1 MAYSTSFGQSRTGG
15 SSTGGTTR
23 SSTEAG
29 FGRVVDVVLDSKHPL
44 YDEYNKS
51 QSLNGVLYRQI
62 NSFGIEDEESN
73 LLFAY
78 AGNNLIKK
86 QPLKNEIVQIISMPT
101 EERNSDPNAK
111 KRYWSNIIP
120 VWNHPHHNAF
130 PDIKQ
135 FGEGDVDLGEDFE
148 ETQQVAPIQ
157 CFPGDTILEGRHGN
171 TIRLGGTKYTLNEF
185 TDSSNNGTPY
195 TIIRNGMKSPPNALD
210 PTVED
215 INEDDASIYL
225 GSDHKFE
232 LSQANDK
239 RDAWENEPEK
249 ADTYKGSQVVINA
262 GRLFFNSKEEGVF
275 LSAVKGIGLNA
286 KEIGIDGENYVGLD
300 AKKVYLGTKAFDEEE
315 PVLKGLTTTDWLDDF
330 MSQFE
335 TIVKGMATMP
345 PAPPAA
351 IAKMIATANAVLPML
366 PTLKNLLKQLHS
378 KKVFTE

>member
-86 QPLKNEIVQIISMPT
+86 QPLKNEIVQITSMPT

-111 KRYWSNIIP
+111 KRYWTSIVP

-130 PDIKQ
+130 PDTQQ

-148 ETQQVAPIQ
+148 ESQQIAPIQ
-157 CFPGDTILEGRHGN
+157 AFPGDTIVEGRHGN
-171 TIRLGGTKYTLNEF
+171 TIRLGGTKFNLNEF
-185 TDSSNNGTPY
+185 TDSSNNGVPY

-215 INEDDASIYL
+215 INEDDSSIYM
-225 GSDHKFE
+225 GSDHKFN
-232 LSQANDK
+232 LTQANEK
-239 RDAWENEPEK
+239 RDAWESEPEK
-249 ADTYKGSQVVINA
+249 ADTYKGNQVIVNSGRIYFNA
-262 GRLFFNSKEEGVF
+262 KEEGAYI
-275 LSAVKGIGLNA
+275 SAIENIGLNA
-286 KEIGIDGENYVGLD
+286 KVVGIDADDYVGLD
-300 AKKVYLGTKAFDEEE
+300 AKKLYLGTNAFKEKE
-315 PVLKGLTTTDWLDDF
+315 PVLKGQTSIDWMDDHL
-330 MSQFE
+330 SQFE

-351 IAKMIATANAVLPML
+351 IAKMIATANAVLPVIPQL
-366 PTLKNLLKQLHS
+366 RNLLKQLLS
-378 KKVFTE
+378 KKVYTE